1 MRYKQINRL
10 FQCEISKKGEIYMLS
25 GKMKKFAGLLVLMVG
40 VVGTGYLV
48 ANAEDIE
55 DVNAQ
60 MTSKTKGSN
69 EESIFSSI
77 VESSEEFVASISE
90 GSSEDTKQDST
101 EVAESA
107 EKATEVEKTESGE
120 TVAAVQTE
128 SSTEVSEATLPVTN
142 QAAET
147 PAAPVQNQST
157 QVNAQAQAEA
167 AAQAQAEANARA
179 AAQAQADA
187 NARAAA
193 QAQAEAN
200 ARAAAQAQAEAD
212 ARAAAQAAAEAEAAR
227 NRKAPYS
234 IYVNGTKVSGSLSG
248 NVYSGVSSSAFTAG
262 TVEVTDGAGN
272 PYTLH
277 TGEVGYARNGVDV
290 NYGDNVEA
298 TLNGSYGIVF
308 TQAQSN
314 GTVMYV
320 QVW

>member
-1 MRYKQINRL
+1 
-10 FQCEISKKGEIYMLS
+10 MLS

-55 DVNAQ
+55 DVNTQ
-60 MTSKTKGSN
+60 MTSKAKGSN

-90 GSSEDTKQDST
+90 GSSEETKQEASA
-101 EVAESA
+101 VAESA
-107 EKATEVEKTESGE
+107 EKATEVEKNDTGE

-128 SSTEVSEATLPVTN
+128 SNAVVSEPTLPVTN
-142 QAAET
+142 QAAVT
-147 PAAPVQNQST
+147 PAAPAQNQAT
-157 QVNAQAQAEA
+157 QAQAEAQAQA
-167 AAQAQAEANARA
+167 AAQAQADANARA

-227 NRKAPYS
+227 NRKSPYS

-272 PYTLH
+272 PYTLS

-308 TQAQSN
+308 TQNQAN

>member
-1 MRYKQINRL
+1 
-10 FQCEISKKGEIYMLS
+10 MLS

-40 VVGTGYLV
+40 VVGTGYVV

-90 GSSEDTKQDST
+90 GSSEDTKKDST
-101 EVAESA
+101 KVAESA
-107 EKATEVEKTESGE
+107 EKATEIEKTESGE

-128 SSTEVSEATLPVTN
+128 SNAAASEPTLPATN
-142 QAAET
+142 QAAEA
-147 PAAPVQNQST
+147 PAAPAQNQTT

-167 AAQAQAEANARA
+167 AAQAQAEAEAQARAQAEAQAQA
-179 AAQAQADA
+179 AAQAAA
-187 NARAAA
+187 NAAAA
-193 QAQAEAN
+193 QA
-200 ARAAAQAQAEAD
+200 
-212 ARAAAQAAAEAEAAR
+212 AAAEAEAAR
-227 NRKAPYS
+227 NRKSPYS

>member
-1 MRYKQINRL
+1 
-10 FQCEISKKGEIYMLS
+10 MLS

-40 VVGTGYLV
+40 VVGTGYVV

-90 GSSEDTKQDST
+90 GSSEDTKKQDST
-101 EVAESA
+101 KVAESA

-128 SSTEVSEATLPVTN
+128 SNAAASEPTLPATN
-142 QAAET
+142 QAAEA
-147 PAAPVQNQST
+147 PAAPAQNQTT

-167 AAQAQAEANARA
+167 AAQAQAEAEAQARAQAEAQAQA
-179 AAQAQADA
+179 AAQAAA
-187 NARAAA
+187 NAAAA
-193 QAQAEAN
+193 QAAAD
-200 ARAAAQAQAEAD
+200 AAAAQAAAD
-212 ARAAAQAAAEAEAAR
+212 AAAAQAAAAEAEAAR
-227 NRKAPYS
+227 NRKSPYS

-314 GTVMYV
+314 GTIMYV

>member
-1 MRYKQINRL
+1 
-10 FQCEISKKGEIYMLS
+10 MLKNG
-25 GKMKKFAGLLVLMVG
+25 GKMKKFVGLAVLALG
-40 VVGTGYLV
+40 VVGSGYLV
-48 ANAEDIE
+48 ANAESNIE
-55 DVNAQ
+55 EVEAQ
-60 MTSKTKGSN
+60 VSKKENSVK
-69 EESIFSSI
+69 ESLFQSI
-77 VESSEEFVASISE
+77 VSNSEEFVASISE
-90 GSSEDTKQDST
+90 ESSEDTKQDST

-107 EKATEVEKTESGE
+107 EKATEVEKNESGE

-128 SSTEVSEATLPVTN
+128 SNAAASEPTLPVTN
-142 QAAET
+142 QAAAT
-147 PAAPVQNQST
+147 PAVPVQNQST

-167 AAQAQAEANARA
+167 DAQAQAEANARA

-212 ARAAAQAAAEAEAAR
+212 ARAAAQAAAEAEAAK

>member
-1 MRYKQINRL
+1 
-10 FQCEISKKGEIYMLS
+10 MLNG
-25 GKMKKFAGLLVLMVG
+25 GKIKKFAGLAVLLFG
-40 VVGTGYLV
+40 VLGTGYLV

-55 DVNAQ
+55 DVNAEA
-60 MTSKTKGSN
+60 SKTENSTK
-69 EESIFSSI
+69 ESLFQSI
-77 VESSEEFVASISE
+77 VSNSEEFVASISE
-90 GSSEDTKQDST
+90 GSSEDKVEDST
-101 EVAESA
+101 TIAESA
-107 EKATEVEKTESGE
+107 EKATEIEKTETE
-120 TVAAVQTE
+120 AKTEAVAVAVVE
-128 SSTEVSEATLPVTN
+128 PENNSVVSEPMLPVTN
-142 QAAET
+142 EAAAT

-167 AAQAQAEANARA
+167 D
-179 AAQAQADA
+179 AQAQADA

>member
-1 MRYKQINRL
+1 
-10 FQCEISKKGEIYMLS
+10 MLKNG
-25 GKMKKFAGLLVLMVG
+25 GKMKKFVGLAVLALG
-40 VVGTGYLV
+40 VVGSGYLV
-48 ANAEDIE
+48 ANAEANIE
-55 DVNAQ
+55 EVEAQ
-60 MTSKTKGSN
+60 SVSKKENSVK
-69 EESIFSSI
+69 ESLFQSI
-77 VESSEEFVASISE
+77 VSNSEEFVASISE
-90 GSSEDTKQDST
+90 GSSEDTKKQDST
-101 EVAESA
+101 KVAESA

-128 SSTEVSEATLPVTN
+128 SNAAASEPTLPATN
-142 QAAET
+142 QAAEA
-147 PAAPVQNQST
+147 PAAPAQHQTT

-167 AAQAQAEANARA
+167 AAQAQAEAEAQARAQAEAQAQA
-179 AAQAQADA
+179 AAQAAA
-187 NARAAA
+187 NAAAA
-193 QAQAEAN
+193 QAAAD
-200 ARAAAQAQAEAD
+200 AAAAQAAAD
-212 ARAAAQAAAEAEAAR
+212 AAAAQAAAAEAEAAR
-227 NRKAPYS
+227 NRKSPYS

>member
-1 MRYKQINRL
+1 
-10 FQCEISKKGEIYMLS
+10 
-25 GKMKKFAGLLVLMVG
+25 MKKFVGLAVLALG
-40 VVGTGYLV
+40 VVGSGYLV
-48 ANAEDIE
+48 ANAEANIE
-55 DVNAQ
+55 EVEAQ
-60 MTSKTKGSN
+60 SVSKKENSVK
-69 EESIFSSI
+69 ESLFQSI
-77 VESSEEFVASISE
+77 VSNSEEFVASISE
-90 GSSEDTKQDST
+90 GSSEDTKKQDST
-101 EVAESA
+101 KVAESA

-120 TVAAVQTE
+120 TVAAVQSE
-128 SSTEVSEATLPVTN
+128 SNTEVSEAILPVTN
-142 QAAET
+142 QAAAT

-193 QAQAEAN
+193 QAQAEADARAAAQAQAEAEAN

-314 GTVMYV
+314 GTIMYV

>member
-1 MRYKQINRL
+1 
-10 FQCEISKKGEIYMLS
+10 MLS

-40 VVGTGYLV
+40 VVGTGYVV

-90 GSSEDTKQDST
+90 GSSEDTKKDST
-101 EVAESA
+101 KVAESA

-120 TVAAVQTE
+120 TVAAVQSE
-128 SSTEVSEATLPVTN
+128 SNTEVSEAILPVTN
-142 QAAET
+142 QAAAT

-167 AAQAQAEANARA
+167 AAQAQAEAEAQARAQAEAQAQA
-179 AAQAQADA
+179 AAQAAA
-187 NARAAA
+187 NAAAA
-193 QAQAEAN
+193 QAAAD
-200 ARAAAQAQAEAD
+200 AAAAQA
-212 ARAAAQAAAEAEAAR
+212 AAAEAEAAR
-227 NRKAPYS
+227 NRKSPYS

-308 TQAQSN
+308 TQAQTN

>member
-1 MRYKQINRL
+1 
-10 FQCEISKKGEIYMLS
+10 MLKNG
-25 GKMKKFAGLLVLMVG
+25 GKMKKFVGMAVLALG
-40 VVGTGYLV
+40 VVGSGYLV
-48 ANAEDIE
+48 ANAETNIE
-55 DVNAQ
+55 EVEAQ
-60 MTSKTKGSN
+60 VSKKENSVK
-69 EESIFSSI
+69 ESLFQSI
-77 VESSEEFVASISE
+77 VSNSEEFVASISE

-107 EKATEVEKTESGE
+107 EKATEVEKNESGE
-120 TVAAVQTE
+120 TVAAVQSE
-128 SSTEVSEATLPVTN
+128 SNTEVSEATLPVTN

-212 ARAAAQAAAEAEAAR
+212 ARAAAQAAAEAEAAK